1 MTERAAFGGPF
12 LCPARTSTDALYV
25 SARADVGIR
34 PYVQFSG
41 GLFVGGDAHIAP
53 PRPQVRNSR
62 PRQIPLVLPA
72 KVVYNT
78 LYYYAPVCTDVA
90 FAVLFP
96 QKGSPI

>member
-12 LCPARTSTDALYV
+12 LCPARTSTDVLYV

-53 PRPQVRNSR
+53 PRPQARNSR
-62 PRQIPLVLPA
+62 PA
-72 KVVYNT
+72 KFL
-78 LYYYAPVCTDVA
+78 LYSRRKWYIILYIIMHLYAQT
-90 FAVLFP
+90 
-96 QKGSPI
+96 

>member
-53 PRPQVRNSR
+53 PRPQARNSR
-62 PRQIPLVLPA
+62 PRQIANDSFFPGIDSLTA
-72 KVVYNT
+72 GRYNLT
-78 LYYYAPVCTDVA
+78 CMRVCK
-90 FAVLFP
+90 F
-96 QKGSPI
+96 G